1 MLAQVRFDPPGKP
14 LNSPVKG
21 GRDAVQKSE

>member
-1 MLAQVRFDPPGKP
+1 MLPHCRFDPPGKP

-21 GRDAVQKSE
+21 RRDATQKNE